1 MLDKLYY
8 NLTSGSSY
16 MTQNSD
22 NPEAEGEIIYDNLMA
37 VAEILFGGDCTDE
50 EMEIVIGEAGA
61 GVFNAYDPDLDAQV
75 AAQAVDA
82 QAKRRGGT
90 GWL

>member
-1 MLDKLYY
+1 MSNLYY

-22 NPEAEGEIIYDNLMA
+22 DPETEGEIIFDNLTA
-37 VAEILFGGDCTDE
+37 IAEILFGE
-50 EMEIVIGEAGA
+50 EYDDDDMEIVIAKAGA
-61 GVFNAYDPDLDAQV
+61 GVFNAYDPDLDAQA
-75 AAQAVDA
+75 AAQAIDA
-82 QAKRRGGT
+82 QAKRNGGS